1 MRAGNMIY
9 SSPADIPATL
19 PLFPLEGTVLL
30 PTAQMP
36 LNIFEPRYVAMID
49 AALRSDRMI
58 GMIQPDFT
66 LADDGEIDEDTPPL
80 VKVGCAGRITAFQ
93 ETGDGRY
100 LVTLAG
106 IARFH
111 VEEELETV
119 TPFRIARVSSEAFA
133 DDFELG
139 KGEDEVDREGLVRTL
154 REYLDANDLEAD
166 WESIE
171 RASTQ
176 VLVNAL
182 SMMSPYGPAEKQ
194 ALLEAPDLR
203 TRAETLVALTEVD
216 LARKQGDDGV
226 VLQ

>member
-1 MRAGNMIY
+1 
-9 SSPADIPATL
+9 
-19 PLFPLEGTVLL
+19 
-30 PTAQMP
+30 
-36 LNIFEPRYVAMID
+36 
-49 AALRSDRMI
+49 
-58 GMIQPDFT
+58 
-66 LADDGEIDEDTPPL
+66 
-80 VKVGCAGRITAFQ
+80 
-93 ETGDGRY
+93 
-100 LVTLAG
+100 VTLAG